1 MEVNFIM
8 SKTTAMLLSGFLGYL
23 GIDRMYLGYY
33 GLGVLKLL
41 TLGGLGIWAIIDAI
55 LIGLNKIN
63 TKEGEP
69 LKLD

>member
-1 MEVNFIM
+1 MEVNFTM
-8 SKTTAMLLSGFLGYL
+8 SKTTAMLLSGFLGYT

-41 TLGGLGIWAIIDAI
+41 TLGGLGIWAIIDTI

-63 TKEGEP
+63 TKDGEP